1 MKKLLLLL
9 LAMVPVV
16 AFAQQPIQRNDV
28 TTNTLSVAADAV
40 VTINAHIPLGVA
52 TTHTNAYLMR
62 RFGGP
67 TFFDVRLF
75 DNGLVMSAAYASN
88 APPVITGITNSTD
101 VVGIGDFALDSLV
114 GDGLLNIYGY
124 GPSALA
130 GATLAPFSSQIFSY
144 GESALSGSVI
154 SNAVSVYAFGA
165 SAGSSMAG
173 DGLSTTYLFGHGAF
187 QGGVVNNGVDD
198 VYALGKSALDSA
210 NIDSSSVIY
219 VFGDNAM
226 NSVVMTNSDTVFAIG
241 PNTLQSATVDNGS
254 SGIFAFGG
262 LGDSAKFDGVSVIY
276 GIGDSVLNSAV
287 LSGAGSVFS
296 IGVGALDSAMLTNST
311 RVFAIGVNTAA
322 SLVDHDGAT
331 DIYAFGTDALSTST
345 LTNST
350 SQIYA
355 VGNSAL
361 QGATLDGSSGIYA
374 FGGSALLGVSLTNAS
389 DVYAFGANTLVGSGF
404 PAQVTHVFLL
414 GSGAQA
420 TNSND
425 YVFGDSAYNYFFPG
439 ASATFANY
447 VSLSGNTNRYTD
459 DGSTLL
465 RNGVAIAGGDTT
477 GTNVVTLTQ
486 TGTNVSSMNFALV
499 QNGGLFKIALTNNA
513 FMPTPS
519 NVAAG
524 RHAWLAVQQ
533 PSTGTCLVTWT
544 NGTFNGPEGQLLIN
558 DTNNGAVVYY
568 EMVSDA
574 FTNGVVNLWMST
586 RMARMP

>member
-9 LAMVPVV
+9 LALVPL
-16 AFAQQPIQRNDV
+16 AALAQQPIQRNDI
-28 TTNTLSVAADAV
+28 TTNTLSVPTDAV
-40 VTINAHIPLGVA
+40 VTINGHIPLGVA

-88 APPVITGITNSTD
+88 APPDISGITNSTD

-114 GDGLLNIYGY
+114 GDGLLNIYAI

-130 GATLAPFSSQIFSY
+130 GTTLAPFSSQIFAY
-144 GESALSGSVI
+144 GNSPLSGALLT
-154 SNAVSVYAFGA
+154 NATEIYAIGTSSGENLVSDGSSSIYMFGNSGLNGSTVNASGPIYTIGENVLDSATVDNSFILFGIGSHTMSGVTITNSSTTVYAI
-165 SAGSSMAG
+165 G
-173 DGLSTTYLFGHGAF
+173 D
-187 QGGVVNNGVDD
+187 
-198 VYALGKSALDSA
+198 SALDSA
-210 NIDSSSVIY
+210 V
-219 VFGDNAM
+219 
-226 NSVVMTNSDTVFAIG
+226 
-241 PNTLQSATVDNGS
+241 
-254 SGIFAFGG
+254 
-262 LGDSAKFDGVSVIY
+262 
-276 GIGDSVLNSAV
+276 
-287 LSGAGSVFS
+287 
-296 IGVGALDSAMLTNST
+296 LDSANSVFML
-311 RVFAIGVNTAA
+311 
-322 SLVDHDGAT
+322 
-331 DIYAFGTDALSTST
+331 
-345 LTNST
+345 
-350 SQIYA
+350 
-355 VGNSAL
+355 GNSA
-361 QGATLDGSSGIYA
+361 
-374 FGGSALLGVSLTNAS
+374 GVSAIMHDPDSIVGIGGGAFQLSRITNSSDIVGIGNFALDLAKLDAS
-389 DVYAFGANTLVGSGF
+389 TDVYAIGSSAGLGLSGTF
-404 PAQVTHVFLL
+404 NHVFLI
-414 GSGAQA
+414 GSGATA
-420 TNSND
+420 TADNQW
-425 YVFGDSAYNYFFPG
+425 VAGDANYLYQFPG
-439 ASATFANY
+439 VEATFGGFVA
-447 VSLSGNTNRYTD
+447 LSGNTNQYTD

-465 RNGVAIAGGDTT
+465 RNGVAIGGGDTT